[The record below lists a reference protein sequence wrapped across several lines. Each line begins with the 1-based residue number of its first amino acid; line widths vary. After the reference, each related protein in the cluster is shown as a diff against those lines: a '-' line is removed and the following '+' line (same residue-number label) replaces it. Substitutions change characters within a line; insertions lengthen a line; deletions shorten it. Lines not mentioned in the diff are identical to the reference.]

1 MEYIRKYRLVKNLG
15 GALVKKDIKKNRK
28 DVEEY
33 ISTLTREEFKS
44 LLENAGFEVEDGD
57 GSILF
62 TDKDS
67 AVKSFNA
74 SNHIDDSDIPDY
86 ISVQSYVYNK
96 VEVESVTIRHV
107 TTGYNLKYS
116 IREWDDVDVYA
127 VIYETETFSVPN
139 GVHTIID
146 ICNRDT
152 KEILYRYS
160 NPVEELCPNYMKLVT
175 KAATEWKDKEHD
187 RIIAEVTRKERIK
200 KLKEW
205 EGIIK

>member
-1 MEYIRKYRLVKNLG
+1 ME
-15 GALVKKDIKKNRK
+15 KDIKKYRK

-33 ISTLTREEFKS
+33 VSNLTREEFKG

-74 SNHIDDSDIPDY
+74 SNHIDDSAIPDY
-86 ISVQSYVYNK
+86 ISVQLYVYK
-96 VEVESVTIRHV
+96 KIEVKSVTIRCV
-107 TTGYNLKYS
+107 TTGYNLRK
-116 IREWDDVDVYA
+116 WDDVDVYA

-139 GVHTIID
+139 EVHTIID
-146 ICNRDT
+146 ICNKDT

-160 NPVEELCPNYMKLVT
+160 NPVEELYPNYMKLVT

-205 EGIIK
+205 EGVIK

>member
-1 MEYIRKYRLVKNLG
+1 M
-15 GALVKKDIKKNRK
+15 KKDIKKNRK

-33 ISTLTREEFKS
+33 VSSLTREKFKE
-44 LLENAGFEVEDGD
+44 LLERAGFEVEDGD
-57 GSILF
+57 GNIFF

-86 ISVQSYVYNK
+86 ISVQPYVYNK

-146 ICNRDT
+146 ICRKDSKDSKDSKDT

-187 RIIAEVTRKERIK
+187 RIMAEAIRKKEIK
-200 KLKEW
+200 KLKKW
-205 EGIIK
+205 EGIVK